1 MNCFRAILTGA
12 TVVASTS
19 SAFAG
24 LFTFDFGVDNQGWTK
39 GNFGNGLASITPNSN
54 GAATWSAGVIAGND
68 HSGYAFHFSPVLSGD
83 FSNLLG
89 GSINLDFSSVGTGGN
104 DPFVVL
110 VSTTGF
116 LVKEKQIIGSSVLNP
131 YSFTLSASEGWYFNS
146 SEYYNGVSAVL
157 ASDAQISGVLANLKY
172 VGVSTDI
179 VGGDD
184 NTRLDNV
191 VSVEAVPEP
200 ATLAILGLGVA
211 ALRRRNR
218 KA

>member
-1 MNCFRAILTGA
+1 MNCFRANLTGA
-12 TVVASTS
+12 TIVATTS

-24 LFTFDFGVDNQGWTK
+24 LFSFDFASDNQGWTK
-39 GNFGNGLASITPNSN
+39 GNFGNGLAGIAPNSN
-54 GAATWSAGVIAGND
+54 GAATWSAGVIAGTD
-68 HSGYAFHFSPVLSGD
+68 HTTYAFHFSPALSGD

-89 GSINLDFSSVGTGGN
+89 GSINLDFSSVGAGAT

-116 LVKEKQIIGSSVLNP
+116 LVKENLIPGSTNLNP

-146 SEYYNGVSAVL
+146 SEYYNGTGAVL
-157 ASDAQISGVLANLKY
+157 ATDAQISGVLADLKHI
-172 VGVSTDI
+172 GVSTDI
-179 VGGDD
+179 TSGGDT
-184 NTRLDNV
+184 TRLDNV

-200 ATLAILGLGVA
+200 ATLAVLGLGLA
-211 ALRRRNR
+211 ALRRRSR